1 MKDADA
7 NPDDVTVLLDQWRQ
21 GSPDADERLM
31 EVVQGELRRLAA
43 SYLRRERA
51 GHTLQPTAVVN
62 EAYLRLMRQRRVHW
76 ENRAHFFGIA
86 AKMMRRVLVDHAR
99 RKRAGKREGFSGDPV
114 SLSQVADPAGGQDI
128 DVLNLHDALD
138 ALAALD
144 ARQADV
150 VELRYFGGLKIEE
163 IAKAIGVSPAT
174 VKRELT
180 TATVWLRHRMARRD

>member
-1 MKDADA
+1 MRDGG
-7 NPDDVTVLLDQWRQ
+7 PDEVTVLLAKWRQ
-21 GSPDADERLM
+21 GSEDAQERLM

-62 EAYLRLMRQRRVHW
+62 EAYLRLMPQRGVRW

-128 DVLNLHDALD
+128 DVLNLHQALD
-138 ALAALD
+138 DLAALD
-144 ARQADV
+144 PRQADV

-163 IAKAIGVSPAT
+163 IAEAVGVSPAT

-180 TATVWLRHRMARRD
+180 TATVWLRHRMKGEKT

>member
-1 MKDADA
+1 MKDDD
-7 NPDDVTVLLDQWRQ
+7 PDEVTVLLGQWRQ
-21 GSPDADERLM
+21 GSPEAQEKLM
-31 EVVQGELRRLAA
+31 VMVQSELRRLAA
-43 SYLRRERA
+43 SYLRRERP

-62 EAYLRLMRQRRVHW
+62 EAYMRLMPQRGVRW

-114 SLSQVADPAGGQDI
+114 SVSQVPDPAGGQDI
-128 DVLNLHDALD
+128 DVLNLHHALD
-138 ALAALD
+138 DLALLD
-144 ARQADV
+144 KRQADV

-163 IAKAIGVSPAT
+163 IAEAIGVSQAT

-180 TATVWLRHRMARRD
+180 TATVWLRHRMKGEKT